1 MNVALHDQVVSMAVV
16 KAEDL
21 LLTVTENGFGKIST
35 VDDYRKTHRGGK
47 GVITIKTTKKNGAVV
62 SVRRVNDDDE
72 LMVISKSGKVIRIAV
87 DTIRKTGRN
96 AQGVKIMEL
105 KDDDVVVSMVPVV
118 KTDSEASGAETQTKQ

>member
-1 MNVALHDQVVSMAVV
+1 M
-16 KAEDL
+16 
-21 LLTVTENGFGKIST
+21 
-35 VDDYRKTHRGGK
+35 DDYRKTHRGGK

-118 KTDSEASGAETQTKQ
+118 KTDSEAPAAETQTQQ